1 MASLDRIAPIS
12 RLRLYV
18 SMARYGN
25 AHNQDFAR
33 EHYAFFADMQARLQQ
48 YVGDLRNLR
57 VLDVGCGKAF
67 WLTLLLHSYGAHAT
81 GIDTEFVAP
90 GRSLGK
96 CIGILRRNGL
106 ERAVRTLVWEMI
118 YAAPYYRELAAACPF
133 PLRFEGIDVRHTSVT
148 KLAFAG
154 DTFDL
159 VVSHEVFEH
168 LSDVPAALRSLR
180 RVMKPDGIVYIYMH
194 NYTSLSGGHHIAWK
208 YPDTKPSTVVPP
220 WDHLRQ
226 NRYPEIPSWI
236 NRLRERDYR
245 QAFEDQFEILDW
257 FPTAT
262 EGEALLT
269 PEIRAELAKY
279 SKEELLTKGFVVIA
293 KPKAVMRKTR
303 GQKEGAINGHY

>member
-1 MASLDRIAPIS
+1 MADLDRIDLS
-12 RLRLYV
+12 RRLRLYV
-18 SMARYGN
+18 SMVRYGN
-25 AHNQDFAR
+25 AHNRDFAR
-33 EHYAFFADMQARLQQ
+33 EHYAFFADMQARLQK
-48 YVGDLRNLR
+48 YVGDLCSLH

-67 WLTLLLHSYGAHAT
+67 WLTLLLHSYGAHVT

-96 CIGILRRNGL
+96 YTGILRRNGL
-106 ERAVRTLVWEMI
+106 ERVLRTLVWETI
-118 YAAPYYRELAAACPF
+118 YAAPYYRELAAVCHF
-133 PLRFEGIDVRHTSVT
+133 PLCFEGIDVRRMSVT
-148 KLAFAG
+148 KLDFLG

-168 LSDVPAALRSLR
+168 LPDVPAGLRSLR
-180 RVMKPDGIVYIYMH
+180 RVMKPEGITYIYVH

-208 YPDTKPSTVVPP
+208 YPDTEPSTVVPP

-236 NRLRERDYR
+236 NRLREGDYR
-245 QAFEDQFEILDW
+245 QAFEEQFEILDW

-269 PEIRAELAKY
+269 PEIRAELADY
-279 SKEELLTKGFVVIA
+279 SEEELLTKGFVVIA
-293 KPKAVMRKTR
+293 RPKAGGGDKGTR
-303 GQKEGAINGHY
+303 RQGERAIGD